1 MLALLFRT
9 LHNLFL
15 GSGVTKL
22 LNNYADGTAKKSVLG
37 MVPFYKEVI
46 KDLQKK
52 LPLEDVLL
60 KSLTCL
66 NHRNQR
72 SPNSLQHCK
81 VVASHMPSLQ
91 QQDEII
97 AGDEWIHYQEIDI
110 GEEDLKLK
118 RVDHFWHKV
127 FTKGDG
133 SGDCFV
139 VLPKMVKCAL
149 ALCHSIAD
157 VERSLSTNKK
167 VVTKHNVSMKKETI
181 TGLQSVKAA
190 ANYTGHSENCRKF
203 LLLVQ

>member
-15 GSGVTKL
+15 GCGITKL
-22 LNNYADGTAKKSVLG
+22 VNNFADGTAKKSVLG
-37 MVPFYKEVI
+37 MVSFYKEVI

-66 NHRNQR
+66 NPRNQR
-72 SPNSLQHCK
+72 SPDSLQHSK
-81 VVASHMPSLQ
+81 VVANHMPSLQ

-97 AGDEWIHYQEIDI
+97 SGDEWIHYQEIDI
-110 GEEDLKLK
+110 GEEDLEL

-127 FTKGDG
+127 FTKGDK

-139 VLPKMVKCAL
+139 ALPKMVKCAS
-149 ALCHSIAD
+149 ALCHSNAD

-167 VVTKHNVSMKKETI
+167 VVTKHNVSMKKE
-181 TGLQSVKAA
+181 
-190 ANYTGHSENCRKF
+190 NYYWPSKCEGYCGRIWWS
-203 LLLVQ
+203 

>member
-22 LNNYADGTAKKSVLG
+22 VNNLADGTAKKSVLG
-37 MVPFYKEVI
+37 MVSFYREVI

-66 NHRNQR
+66 NPRNQR
-72 SPNSLQHCK
+72 SPDSLQHCK

-110 GEEDLKLK
+110 GEEDLKL
-118 RVDHFWHKV
+118 RVDHLWHKV

-149 ALCHSIAD
+149 ALCHSNAG

-181 TGLQSVKAA
+181 TGLRSVKAA
-190 ANYTGHSENCRKF
+190 VEEYGG
-203 LLLVQ
+203 

>member
-22 LNNYADGTAKKSVLG
+22 VNNLAGGTAKKFVLG
-37 MVPFYKEVI
+37 MVSFYKEVI
-46 KDLQKK
+46 EDLQKK

-66 NHRNQR
+66 IPRNQR
-72 SPNSLQHCK
+72 SPDSLQHCK
-81 VVASHMPSLQ
+81 VVASHLPSLQ

-110 GEEDLKLK
+110 GEEDLKL
-118 RVDHFWHKV
+118 RVDHCWHKV
-127 FTKGDG
+127 FTKGDR

-139 VLPKMVKCAL
+139 VLQKMVKCAL
-149 ALCHSIAD
+149 ALP
-157 VERSLSTNKK
+157 
-167 VVTKHNVSMKKETI
+167 
-181 TGLQSVKAA
+181 
-190 ANYTGHSENCRKF
+190 F
-203 LLLVQ
+203 